1 MALPPGTLLLGRYRI
16 ERVLG
21 QGGFGAVY
29 LAFDEILEQ
38 PCAVKENRSFSS
50 DGGRQ
55 FLRRRAPQFLANL
68 RHPNL
73 PRVTH
78 HFEIGKSQFLVMDFV
93 EGEDLAQRMRRAG
106 PPPTGG
112 SPALGAADRR
122 ER

>member
-55 FLRRRAPQFLANL
+55 FLKEARLLANL

-93 EGEDLAQRMRRAG
+93 EGEDLAQRMGRAD
-106 PPPTGG
+106 
-112 SPALGAADRR
+112 SPRLEEVLRWA
-122 ER
+122 